1 MSEKKHNPTPGL
13 RFHANALLWMTL
25 GAGSIFMILL
35 YINQSAVPAPTE
47 RVAANTSFEVKQAI
61 KPKPKKK
68 LKKRKPRQ
76 HKKSAP
82 SAPLAN
88 LDTTLS
94 GIEFGLPSFSLDENA
109 GVSQSL
115 LGDTSAVVM
124 TSDMVDVPP
133 RVRKRQPLQYPAR
146 AKSKEIEGY
155 VVISLLI
162 GVDGKVEMVKVIEAS
177 PQGVFD
183 DAALRSVSKWQ
194 FSPARYEG
202 KAVETWANQTVRFE
216 LG

>member
-1 MSEKKHNPTPGL
+1 MIDRRHKL
-13 RFHANALLWMTL
+13 RFHLNAALWMLL

-35 YINQSAVPAPTE
+35 YINQSAVPDKPE
-47 RVAANTSFEVKQAI
+47 RVASQTSFEVKPPA

-68 LKKRKPRQ
+68 VEKRRRQPRKQ
-76 HKKSAP
+76 AAP
-82 SAPLAN
+82 PAPLAN
-88 LDTTLS
+88 LDTSLS
-94 GIEFGLPSFSLDENA
+94 GIEFGLPAFSLDNMG
-109 GVSQSL
+109 GVNQSL
-115 LGDTSAVVM
+115 LGDTSGVVM

-133 RVRKRQPLQYPAR
+133 RVRKRQALEYPAR

-155 VVISLLI
+155 VVVSLLI
-162 GVDGKVEMVKVIEAS
+162 GRDGQVETVKIIEAS

-194 FSPARYEG
+194 FEPARYEG
-202 KAVETWANQTVRFE
+202 KPVESWANQTIRFE